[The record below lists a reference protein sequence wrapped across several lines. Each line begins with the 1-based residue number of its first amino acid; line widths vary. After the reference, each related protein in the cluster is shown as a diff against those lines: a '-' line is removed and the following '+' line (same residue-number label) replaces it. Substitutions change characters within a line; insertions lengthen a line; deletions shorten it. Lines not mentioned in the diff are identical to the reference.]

1 MTSKGE
7 GVSLVAGFVVL
18 LGMFAGTLLYV
29 RELQGRALMRIAH
42 VEQAVAEVAEHVE
55 SWTRNPEWQEWKA
68 DVLKGI
74 AECACA
80 DRRQLPDQPT
90 P

>member
-7 GVSLVAGFVVL
+7 GVSLVVGFVVL

-29 RELQGRALMRIAH
+29 RELQGRALMRIAQ
-42 VEQAVAEVAEHVE
+42 VEQSVAEVAE
-55 SWTRNPEWQEWKA
+55 
-68 DVLKGI
+68 
-74 AECACA
+74 CACA
-80 DRRQLPDQPT
+80 ARRQLPDQPT